1 MSYQSFR
8 TEITIN
14 EYDEKIEVDSKITF
28 IGSCFAE
35 NIGKKAAENRLFTNV
50 NPFGVLYNPVS
61 IANSLIKI
69 IDKESVDKS
78 NLVLL
83 NSIWQSFDYHGKF
96 NDINPDFVVKKI
108 NEATEHAHDFLKHS
122 KFLIITFGTS
132 YVFQH
137 KNLNKIVANCHK
149 FPASEFDRYRL
160 SISEIEEQ
168 FSDVLDRLRTFNPNL
183 RVIFSVSPIRHLK
196 DGLDGNQLS
205 KAELL
210 LAVEKL
216 VNKYDNCVYF
226 PSYEIMLDDLRDY
239 RFYDASMIQPN
250 NTAIEYIWEKFSS
263 TFFAKHTKEY
273 IKEVKQIV
281 KGLNHKFVGVDVDA
295 HQLFLRKLKEKIKQL
310 INKYPNSNLTDDLKS
325 LQIVLNNDK

>member
-295 HQLFLRKLKEKIKQL
+295 HQLLLRKLKEKIKQL